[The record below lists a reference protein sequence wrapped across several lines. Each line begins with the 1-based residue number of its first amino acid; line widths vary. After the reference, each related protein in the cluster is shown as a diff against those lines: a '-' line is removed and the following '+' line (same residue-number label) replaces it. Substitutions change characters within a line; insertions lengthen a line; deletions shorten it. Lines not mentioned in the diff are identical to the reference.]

1 MELLHRLLLGARS
14 EGFEKIEGLPAPRFR
29 RARDGM
35 KKWAPLIW
43 IPILGLAAWVL
54 ADRLQN
60 IDFREVKQQLLAQP
74 PRTVLLGMLLSAGVY
89 ALVGFY
95 EGIAVRMASG
105 RKMFAT
111 AFRTAVIANPIG
123 RAIGLA
129 LVSGG
134 ALRYRMYAPAGLSA
148 REVTTV
154 VVLAAMP
161 YFFSVGWLID
171 LSLLLNAETAANA
184 LRLSTG
190 VVLTLGAVGLAKDIG
205 WLVFVVR
212 RKQPLVV
219 RGQALPVP
227 TVRDTS
233 LQLAVG
239 LVQISLMTGILYLF
253 MPEELGMSWPAFI
266 AIYCIAFVAGQ
277 LSNVPA
283 GLGVLEAALL
293 LMLPQVPPGK
303 LLAAVLA
310 YRAVYEILPL
320 LLALGLLLMFE
331 STSANGVVR
340 RLLLRR

>member
-1 MELLHRLLLGARS
+1 
-14 EGFEKIEGLPAPRFR
+14 
-29 RARDGM
+29 M
-35 KKWAPLIW
+35 KKWAPLLW
-43 IPILGLAAWVL
+43 IPMLGLAGWVL
-54 ADRLQN
+54 ADRLHS
-60 IDFREVKQQLLAQP
+60 IDFHDVKQQVLAQP
-74 PRTVLLGMLLSAGVY
+74 SSTILLGLLFSLGVY
-89 ALVGFY
+89 ALVGLY

-105 RKMFAT
+105 RKIYAM
-111 AFRTAVIANPIG
+111 AFRTAIIANPIG

-134 ALRYRMYAPAGLSA
+134 ALRYRMYATAGLSA
-148 REVTTV
+148 REVATI

-171 LSLLLNAETAANA
+171 LSLLLNAETAAGA

-190 VVLTLGAVGLAKDIG
+190 LVLTLGAIGLAKDIG
-205 WLVFVVR
+205 WLTFVIR
-212 RKQPLVV
+212 RKTPLVM

-227 TVRDTS
+227 TLRDTS

-239 LVQISLMTGILYLF
+239 LTQISLMTGILYLF
-253 MPEELGMSWPAFI
+253 MPEELGMTWPAFI

-303 LLAAVLA
+303 LLGAVLA

-320 LLALGLLLMFE
+320 LVALGLLLMFE
-331 STSANGVVR
+331 STSASGFLRR
-340 RLLLRR
+340 RLLRR